1 MSLAGPV
8 QYTGTLCL
16 LINPEWQWGNRGWS
30 KLGIIKYSVNTSS
43 ALSWACLIY
52 SPRFIGK
59 KKKQEYEEL
68 FLQFIYSRHG
78 AVHYRGAG
86 TGALINEEKTGGQ
99 AELAGILMT
108 KSVLDP
114 ERKTSASRI
123 RSRNTVVEE
132 AEWDNDAPVL
142 HYNTNHVSPPGQV
155 FRRSQ

>member
-1 MSLAGPV
+1 MTGAV

-16 LINPEWQWGNRGWS
+16 LINSEWQWGNRGWA

-52 SPRFIGK
+52 FPRFIGK
-59 KKKQEYEEL
+59 KKTECEEL
-68 FLQFIYSRHG
+68 FLQFIYGRHG

-108 KSVLDP
+108 KSVLDL

>member
-1 MSLAGPV
+1 M
-8 QYTGTLCL
+8 C
-16 LINPEWQWGNRGWS
+16 
-30 KLGIIKYSVNTSS
+30 
-43 ALSWACLIY
+43 
-52 SPRFIGK
+52 
-59 KKKQEYEEL
+59 EEL

-78 AVHYRGAG
+78 AVYYRGAG

-132 AEWDNDAPVL
+132 AE
-142 HYNTNHVSPPGQV
+142 
-155 FRRSQ
+155 